1 MDSEL
6 RSSSNDLS
14 SAPPSD
20 AEGPPTSL
28 SYSNTITVARDAYG
42 PSTTPV
48 AANVKS
54 EGASSAQVSATR
66 QDSAPAKQRKP
77 RKKKEVDPNA
87 PSAPEKKKTVRKPR
101 DPTTTNSNARK
112 KQKTDNTAAGGV
124 LPQYTASTTDLSSSR
139 LVQPFVSKNKS
150 PMISEAAKISQ
161 NGFLNHNSAMNS
173 QPPSPPVPRYQ
184 NTQQQQSAPP
194 RSRNIFDPVRGI
206 ERASEQTVTYPSLNE
221 TPPRQPFRPSASPAI
236 SSILNPTDARDLP
249 PLAFQSPVKSDPIKA
264 STMEDIKVTNDTTS
278 IVINIDSSP
287 SSESASKKAAVTE
300 KSTIEPEAKPKRA
313 KEQPPPMPAGSG
325 LLNSTFF
332 GGELSND
339 KSDASSNETSIM
351 LHIDL
356 KDSKNKIFN
365 FARMAEE
372 KYGFAAVYPKQA
384 AQKKRLAE
392 VAAQGAALE
401 RAALNNKR
409 GGTSV
414 GDSGDEDLSVDIER
428 DSENDGDVAMGGV
441 NGTNENSGTD
451 GPATK
456 QRKKRRDEY
465 DADDPFVDDS
475 EMLWEAQAAASKDGF
490 FVYCGPLVPDGEKP
504 TVERAE
510 GTTKRGRGR
519 GRGGGPGS
527 RGGRG
532 AATTTAANA
541 IPIGSGETS
550 TRGGTAT
557 SRGGGVTRKPRIT
570 KAERAQR
577 ELEKK
582 QREQMALAA
591 KPAVTPV

>member
-1 MDSEL
+1 MEDVE
-6 RSSSNDLS
+6 
-14 SAPPSD
+14 
-20 AEGPPTSL
+20 
-28 SYSNTITVARDAYG
+28 
-42 PSTTPV
+42 
-48 AANVKS
+48 AANS
-54 EGASSAQVSATR
+54 
-66 QDSAPAKQRKP
+66 
-77 RKKKEVDPNA
+77 
-87 PSAPEKKKTVRKPR
+87 
-101 DPTTTNSNARK
+101 
-112 KQKTDNTAAGGV
+112 
-124 LPQYTASTTDLSSSR
+124 
-139 LVQPFVSKNKS
+139 
-150 PMISEAAKISQ
+150 
-161 NGFLNHNSAMNS
+161 
-173 QPPSPPVPRYQ
+173 
-184 NTQQQQSAPP
+184 
-194 RSRNIFDPVRGI
+194 
-206 ERASEQTVTYPSLNE
+206 
-221 TPPRQPFRPSASPAI
+221 
-236 SSILNPTDARDLP
+236 
-249 PLAFQSPVKSDPIKA
+249 
-264 STMEDIKVTNDTTS
+264 TTS

-287 SSESASKKAAVTE
+287 SSESAPRKAAVTE
-300 KSTIEPEAKPKRA
+300 KNTVEPEAKPKRA
-313 KEQPPPMPAGSG
+313 KEQPPPMPSGSG

-339 KSDASSNETSIM
+339 KSDSSSNETSIM

-456 QRKKRRDEY
+456 PKKKRRDEY
-465 DADDPFVDDS
+465 DAEDPFVDDS

-490 FVYCGPLVPDGEKP
+490 FVYCGPLVPEGEKP

-510 GTTKRGRGR
+510 GTAKRGRGR

-532 AATTTAANA
+532 AAVTAANTT
-541 IPIGSGETS
+541 PIGSGETA